1 MKMQTP
7 TQRGMGR
14 QSKRYLIGVRRV
26 AWGTALL
33 AMLPALA
40 GSVSGEEQKPM
51 GNGASTLDRR
61 AVEVRHLNMRYTF
74 QAPATR
80 QAWEARRKE
89 LREQIL
95 VGAGLWPLPEKT
107 PLNARVFGKI
117 EGDGYTVE
125 KVLIETW
132 PGFFLGGNLY
142 RPTGKKGPFPAIL
155 NPHGHWAK
163 GRLENTD
170 VCSVPARCLNLAR
183 QGFIAFAYDMIGN
196 VDTRQMAHAY
206 KGDELWGWG
215 ALGMQLW
222 DSIRAADFLESLP
235 DVDKKRIGCTGA
247 SGGGTQTFVLAAVDD
262 RIRVAAPVNMISGTM
277 QGGCQCENAPLLRLD
292 TNNIELGAMMAP
304 RPLLMI
310 SATGD
315 WTKETPTVEYP
326 AIRAVY
332 ALYGAEDRV
341 KSVQIDAGHNYNRA
355 SREPVYGWFRRWLA
369 RDGAAAAET
378 EPYAERAL
386 EGDPQ
391 TLRGT
396 SDTDHPPVIADADFL
411 KGWQTASE
419 RQLAALWPSDAAG
432 LKAFRTAL
440 APAYRRTLAA
450 EMPEKVEGVSRQ
462 PSGVGNRPASGG
474 LATDASR
481 VPTEERLWLERPGQG
496 DRVPAL
502 LLMKP
507 GARSGVATLVV
518 HEGGIGALVDAG
530 SGEPKPLVA
539 RLLAQDRAVM
549 MIDPFGVG
557 SAQPPASRAEEIA
570 KIRYFTTYN
579 RTDVANRVQDILTAL
594 AYLKSRPEVS
604 RVRLVGQGD
613 AGLWCLLARAMATGI
628 DATVVDAARFND
640 EDDSYR
646 ERLFL
651 PGLRRVGDLRTAAA
665 LAAPGRLFIH
675 NTAPGFP
682 RDDIYRAYAAAGATP
697 KLRLQEPAASD
708 DEVLWWLNLG
718 K

>member
-1 MKMQTP
+1 MRTQSGMC
-7 TQRGMGR
+7 QRGNGFR
-14 QSKRYLIGVRRV
+14 KLLRRV
-26 AWGTALL
+26 AGSAVLL
-33 AMLPALA
+33 ATLPAIVGIA
-40 GSVSGEEQKPM
+40 SGEEQKPM
-51 GNGASTLDRR
+51 GNAASGMDQR
-61 AVEVRHLNMRYTF
+61 AAEVRHLNMRYTF

-80 QAWEARRKE
+80 RAWEARRKD

-95 VGAGLWPLPEKT
+95 VGAGLWPLPEKA
-107 PLNARVFGKI
+107 PLHARVFGKI

-142 RPTGKKGPFPAIL
+142 RPKGKKGPFPAIL
-155 NPHGHWAK
+155 NPHGHWTK

-170 VCSVPARCLNLAR
+170 VCSVPARCLNFAR

-206 KGDELWGWG
+206 KGDDLWGWG

-235 DVDKKRIGCTGA
+235 DVDKKRIGCSGA
-247 SGGGTQTFVLAAVDD
+247 SGGGTQTFLLAAVDD

-292 TNNIELGAMMAP
+292 TNNIEIGAMMAP

-332 ALYGAEDRV
+332 ALYGAEDRL

-355 SREPVYGWFRRWLA
+355 SRAPVYAWFRRWLT
-369 RDGAAAAET
+369 RDGAAAAGSV
-378 EPYAERAL
+378 PYEEHAL
-386 EGDPQ
+386 ELDVEA
-391 TLRGT
+391 LRGT
-396 SDTDHPPVIADADFL
+396 TEADHPPVIADADFL
-411 KGWQTASE
+411 KGWQAASE

-432 LKAFRTAL
+432 VRAFRTAME
-440 APAYRRTLAA
+440 PAFRHTLAA
-450 EMPEKVEGVSRQ
+450 EWPEKVEGVQ
-462 PSGVGNRPASGG
+462 RPASGVSHG
-474 LATDASR
+474 SAAAARALVA
-481 VPTEERLWLERPGQG
+481 EERLWLERPGRG

-502 LLMKP
+502 LLVKP
-507 GARSGVATLVV
+507 GVRAGVATLVV
-518 HEGGIGALVDAG
+518 HGGGIGALIDAA
-530 SGEPKPLVA
+530 SGEPKPIVA
-539 RLLAQDRAVM
+539 RLLAQGRAVM
-549 MIDPFGVG
+549 VIDPFLIG
-557 SAQPPASRAEEIA
+557 SSQAPAARAGEMA
-570 KIRYFTTYN
+570 KIGFFTTYN
-579 RTDVANRVQDILTAL
+579 RTDVANRVQDVLTAL

-604 RVRLVGQGD
+604 RVRLIGQGE
-613 AGLWCLLARAMATGI
+613 AGLWCLLARALAPGI
-628 DATVVDAARFND
+628 DATVVDAARFSD
-640 EDDSYR
+640 EDDAYR
-646 ERLFL
+646 ERLFV
-651 PGLRRVGDLRTAAA
+651 PGLRRVGDLRTAAT

-682 RDDIYRAYAAAGATP
+682 RDAIYSAYAAAGASA
-697 KLRLQEPAASD
+697 KLRLQETVAGD
-708 DEVLWWLNLG
+708 EEVLWWLNLG
-718 K
+718 KS